1 MSGAHSLHPH
11 VIQGVTCLSVRWL
24 FSCFV
29 FFFLSLSLAPLLSLH
44 CLLVLCP
51 AHQLLQCRNRR
62 GLNPVRIRTMRT
74 IAPHRHTTL
83 SQVYEP
89 NQLDNSDYSEASAVI
104 FQDESSDID
113 AEPYS
118 CDAEFDDETVGTA
131 PSSPLFIQER
141 EEPANRRQILSLSSR
156 KFVASSVFFRTHKCR
171 ETHIVCRVSVS
182 DAQHMRT
189 SQNENHVATQKM
201 SKTGFFWNDKKSK
214 FLLQSDLRPRSTS
227 SRV

>member
-29 FFFLSLSLAPLLSLH
+29 FFFLSLAPLLSLH
-44 CLLVLCP
+44 CLPVLCP
-51 AHQLLQCRNRR
+51 AHLLLQCRNRR
-62 GLNPVRIRTMRT
+62 GLNPVRIRTMRS
-74 IAPHRHTTL
+74 IAPWRHTTL
-83 SQVYEP
+83 SQVYEA

-113 AEPYS
+113 AEPSYS

-131 PSSPLFIQER
+131 LSSPLFIQER
-141 EEPANRRQILSLSSR
+141 EEPANRRQTYHSHQESLLPAQSL
-156 KFVASSVFFRTHKCR
+156 FRTHKYG
-171 ETHIVCRVSVS
+171 ETRVVCRVSVS

-189 SQNENHVATQKM
+189 WFEP
-201 SKTGFFWNDKKSK
+201 KTKITSR
-214 FLLQSDLRPRSTS
+214 LRK
-227 SRV
+227 